1 MRDVMLLGTDMEALE
16 STAESEAFGDVHVH
30 EGMMTS
36 A

>member
-16 STAESEAFGDVHVH
+16 YTAESEAFADVHVH
-30 EGMMTS
+30 EEMLTS